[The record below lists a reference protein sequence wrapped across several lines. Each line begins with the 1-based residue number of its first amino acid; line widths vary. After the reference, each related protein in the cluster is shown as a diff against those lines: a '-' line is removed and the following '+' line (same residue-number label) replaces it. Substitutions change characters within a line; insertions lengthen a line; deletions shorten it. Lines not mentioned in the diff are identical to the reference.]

1 MANVRRVPTV
11 RPTRPKWRRSNTRVL
26 TAAAGV
32 TAMLLAGCA
41 GGEDAAADSAT
52 SGPKLRLV
60 IPDGNVREP
69 DVPCAGAR
77 GFRFAHAHALFVIED
92 PDGRQVAS
100 GSLPEGKAEKAFNV
114 DLGEGRQPT
123 VCVMMVDVPG
133 AESLDGHALVID
145 DRAPVP
151 IKLNRSLGDLPE
163 VVLQ

>member
-1 MANVRRVPTV
+1 MPTV
-11 RPTRPKWRRSNTRVL
+11 RLTPPKWRRCSTRVL
-26 TAAAGV
+26 AAAAGV
-32 TAMLLAGCA
+32 AAVLLAGCA

-52 SGPKLRLV
+52 SGLRLRLV
-60 IPDGNVREP
+60 IPDGNLREP

-77 GFRFAHAHALFVIED
+77 GFRFAHAHALYVIED

-100 GSLPEGKAEKAFNV
+100 GTLPEGTAEKAFNV

-123 VCVMMVDVPG
+123 VCVMMLDVSDV
-133 AESLDGHALVID
+133 ESLNGHALVID

-151 IKLNRSLGDLPE
+151 ITLNRSLGDIPE